1 MPPGEQAPDSWLGGE
16 QLAALASAITGLH
29 RRYYGRGATKA
40 RTYQVHPEL
49 VLVELRDVYLT
60 VERTLLARGQQNI
73 VRQTR
78 LTFQQAMYNEFV
90 GAVEQITGRKVLAW
104 ASEAIAHPE
113 LVLEIF
119 YLESLQEQRER
130 LEREAR
136 EDAGEIP
143 RPAAGIPEP
152 LASAPPGPRGHP
164 GYSSTVSASPPASGN
179 SSGWR
184 MWASSSSP
192 STIRGPGREK

>member
-1 MPPGEQAPDSWLGGE
+1 MPRSEQSSEGWLSGE
-16 QLAALASAITGLH
+16 QLAAIASAITGLH

-40 RTYQVHPEL
+40 RAYQVHVEL

-60 VERTLLARGQQNI
+60 VERTLLARGQENT
-73 VRQTR
+73 VRETR

-90 GAVEQITGRKVLAW
+90 GAIEQITARKVLAY

-119 YLESLQEQRER
+119 YLESPQERQRR

-143 RPAAGIPEP
+143 RPAAGISESG
-152 LASAPPGPRGHP
+152 ASAAPSFRGRA
-164 GYSSTVSASPPASGN
+164 G
-179 SSGWR
+179 
-184 MWASSSSP
+184 
-192 STIRGPGREK
+192 